1 MKARYN
7 EELIL
12 FFKRLIFIKNK
23 RGDKMNKLKCMLTV
37 PLITI
42 SVLPLAGCQS
52 LEEKDAIK
60 LAKAHV
66 EHKYGEEFA
75 VGKIDF
81 HKGVAVDYFFIEDK
95 NEGYSVFIIPD
106 TKYTADNKQAAE
118 VKESVLS
125 NILSLDNTPLEY
137 RTHSLQIYGESSAR
151 PEYYFKSDYYD
162 GDIVDFL
169 GNSNFYLDVHYKAD
183 KELKTEEEIK
193 SYLDELSQDV
203 IKNKE
208 MFVISKDSF
217 DTSAQVVL
225 RLYKPDKC
233 DDYNE
238 DTFEGFDAE
247 TMYGQVVIS
256 PSSDEWRASY
266 RYE

>member
-81 HKGVAVDYFFIEDK
+81 HEGTLWNHFYIEDK
-95 NEGYSVFIIPD
+95 NKDYEVYVIPD
-106 TKYTADNKQAAE
+106 TEYTADNKQLAE
-118 VKESVLS
+118 VKEAVLRD
-125 NILSLDNTPLEY
+125 ILSLDNTSLEY
-137 RTHSLQIYGESSAR
+137 RTHDLDIYGERSAH
-151 PEYYFKSDYYD
+151 PEYFFKGDYYD

-169 GNSNFYLDVHYKAD
+169 DGSHFYLDVHYKAD
-183 KELKTEEEIK
+183 KELTTEEEIK
-193 SYLDELSQDV
+193 SYLDKISQDV

-208 MFVISKDSF
+208 MFVMSEDWFRS
-217 DTSAQVVL
+217 TAQVVL
-225 RLYKPDKC
+225 RLYKPDKFE
-233 DDYNE
+233 DYNK
-238 DTFEGFDAE
+238 DTFEGFNAE
-247 TMYGQVVIS
+247 TMYGQVVIY
-256 PSSDEWRASY
+256 PGIDEWDISY